1 MQIIIVLRL
10 LVLAIVLFASE
21 KLPVDVTTLLLL
33 VGLVASGV
41 LTPSEAFDGFSSDVI
56 IILGSIFIIS
66 GALQGTIPNST

>member
-33 VGLVASGV
+33 VGLVASD
-41 LTPSEAFDGFSSDVI
+41 TRESSTAIGQFVTH
-56 IILGSIFIIS
+56 SS
-66 GALQGTIPNST
+66 VASSSKNALSNS